1 MGAGDRKWGVW
12 EQRTG
17 VWEQGVGVWEPETG
31 NGNMG
36 TGDWEWESGN
46 RSCLGIGER
55 LSPNPTHLMSLGFY
69 PFHVFPVSS
78 VYFSEAGRREG
89 MNEAM
94 TEVRRQCSHT
104 HNAGHAL
111 LLILLCQRL
120 MPEWNRDVRTTIML
134 HCVCIYDVCIIHI
147 RLRYRRKEWR

>member
-1 MGAGDRKWGVW
+1 MGTGNRSMGTGDRKLGSGMGVW
-12 EQRTG
+12 K
-17 VWEQGVGVWEPETG
+17 WETG
-31 NGNMG
+31 NGSLG

-46 RSCLGIGER
+46 RRLEWESGNRRLEWESGNRRLGMGVWEQELFRHR
-55 LSPNPTHLMSLGFY
+55 LSPNPTRLMSLGFY
-69 PFHVFPVSS
+69 LSISS
-78 VYFSEAGRREG
+78 LCIYFSEAGRREG

-120 MPEWNRDVRTTIML
+120 MSEWNRDV
-134 HCVCIYDVCIIHI
+134 
-147 RLRYRRKEWR
+147 